1 MKDENTEILKEL
13 SHKLD
18 QLIALWKLNNREA
31 LEKLKKEIKKDKV
44 FSKIL
49 EYADGSLTYS
59 DLSKK
64 VANEVGVAEI
74 TVKQKLS
81 TLKDKKILITKRT
94 GREVYY
100 ENSGLFD

>member
-1 MKDENTEILKEL
+1 MNEENTEILKEIA
-13 SHKLD
+13 HKLD
-18 QLIALWKLNNREA
+18 QLIALLKLNNREA
-31 LEKLKKEIKKDKV
+31 LEKFEKEIKKDKV
-44 FSKIL
+44 YSKIL

-74 TVKQKLS
+74 TLKQKLS

-100 ENSGLFD
+100 ENSGLVD

>member
-1 MKDENTEILKEL
+1 MSDENTEILKEL

-31 LEKLKKEIKKDKV
+31 LEKFEKEMKKDKV
-44 FSKIL
+44 YSKIL
-49 EYADGSLTYS
+49 DYADGSLSYS
-59 DLSKK
+59 QLTKK
-64 VANEVGVAEI
+64 VVEEVGGAEI
-74 TVKQKLS
+74 TVMKKLS
-81 TLKDKKILITKRT
+81 TLKDKKVLTTKRK

>member
-1 MKDENTEILKEL
+1 MNEENTEILKEIA
-13 SHKLD
+13 HKLD
-18 QLIALWKLNNREA
+18 QLIALLKLNNREA
-31 LEKLKKEIKKDKV
+31 LEKFEKEIKKDKV
-44 FSKIL
+44 YSKIL

-100 ENSGLFD
+100 ENSGLVD

>member
-1 MKDENTEILKEL
+1 MVDENTEILKEL

-18 QLIALWKLNNREA
+18 LLIALWKLNNREA
-31 LEKLKKEIKKDKV
+31 LEKFEREIKKDKV
-44 FSKIL
+44 YSKIL
-49 EYADGSLTYS
+49 DYADGSLTYS

-64 VANEVGVAEI
+64 VADEVGVAEI